1 MKSVYILFECDHF
14 KSLDSQIP
22 IGVFTSKQKLL
33 STAKKLI
40 KIAVKE
46 NHFYDSKD
54 SKKINSN
61 WQINYF
67 LENGQTSQAGDNYDI
82 IFKEFTANQLTFKI

>member
-1 MKSVYILFECDHF
+1 MRPVYILFECDHF

-40 KIAVKE
+40 KEAVKE
-46 NHFYDSKD
+46 NPKNQTKAEKKKD
-54 SKKINSN
+54 LEF
-61 WQINYF
+61 QINYF
-67 LENGQTSQAGDNYDI
+67 LENSQTSQAGKNYDI